1 MKQVLSS
8 SVQRKNE
15 EEGSEKRRKLKKGRQ
30 ISKEGNYFDNHKL
43 HHKKTNMKTA
53 FTIALTVAAA
63 NASGLRSQDTPKD
76 KKGGKQVS
84 RNLDVHDTQ
93 FIETLASRYN
103 CREAGA
109 SLES

>member
-1 MKQVLSS
+1 MK
-8 SVQRKNE
+8 KKE
-15 EEGSEKRRKLKKGRQ
+15 AEKRKADSHFLRRNLLLT
-30 ISKEGNYFDNHKL
+30 NHKY

-63 NASGLRSQDTPKD
+63 NASGLRSQDIPKD

>member
-30 ISKEGNYFDNHKL
+30 ISKEGNYHTYH

-63 NASGLRSQDTPKD
+63 NASGLRSQDIPKD

>member
-30 ISKEGNYFDNHKL
+30 IFKRRNYTTNDH

>member
-1 MKQVLSS
+1 MK
-8 SVQRKNE
+8 KKE
-15 EEGSEKRRKLKKGRQ
+15 AKKEGSWK
-30 ISKEGNYFDNHKL
+30 KEGRSQKKETTLSTTTYH

>member
-1 MKQVLSS
+1 MK
-8 SVQRKNE
+8 KKE
-15 EEGSEKRRKLKKGRQ
+15 AKKEGSWK
-30 ISKEGNYFDNHKL
+30 KEGRFTFFKKEPTFNKPQY

-63 NASGLRSQDTPKD
+63 NASGLRSQDIPKD

>member
-1 MKQVLSS
+1 MK
-8 SVQRKNE
+8 KKE
-15 EEGSEKRRKLKKGRQ
+15 AKKEGSWK
-30 ISKEGNYFDNHKL
+30 KEGRSQKKETILTTTNY
-43 HHKKTNMKTA
+43 HHKQTNMKTA